1 VRTVVLG
8 RGDPIPLD
16 YRLEKTPSGWKVYD
30 INVLGVWLVE
40 NYRNQFTNQ
49 INQNGIDGLIAFL
62 KERNK
67 MLASARS
74 SN

>member
-1 VRTVVLG
+1 
-8 RGDPIPLD
+8 
-16 YRLEKTPSGWKVYD
+16 LEKTPSGWKVYD

-49 INQNGIDGLIAFL
+49 INQNGIDGLITFL

-67 MLASARS
+67 MLASARPG
-74 SN
+74 N

>member
-1 VRTVVLG
+1 
-8 RGDPIPLD
+8 
-16 YRLEKTPSGWKVYD
+16 
-30 INVLGVWLVE
+30 LGVWLVE

-67 MLASARS
+67 MLASARP

>member
-1 VRTVVLG
+1 
-8 RGDPIPLD
+8 
-16 YRLEKTPSGWKVYD
+16 LEKTPSGWKVYD

-67 MLASARS
+67 LLAARPG
-74 SN
+74 N